1 MALQRSVAKILYHSG
16 FEEMQPSAIETL
28 TSIAADYFQKLV
40 HTFNIY
46 QESEKKGAT
55 GAYAAKGA
63 RYQPRFTPEEII
75 LHTLDEN
82 GCDVASLE
90 AYAKDEIDR
99 LGTKLSGIHDRMK
112 FHLTELLRPALAQE
126 AGQDGVGAFNDGSE
140 QFVSG
145 DFADELG
152 EDYFGFKSLG
162 LDGELGGMLTVPL
175 HLLQTRVRNQY
186 QMQTQASGVTTIDVF
201 EPLQPL
207 EPVKKENIHGQIG
220 LIKNFFLAKLHANG
234 DVPLIEDE
242 DLPVKQRR
250 PRPRLG
256 ATGKIVSPQ
265 KRPPKEQIALAKK
278 KKKLEA
284 GQAQVTDGKGVNAS
298 PEKPG
303 LTTPAKKGK
312 AAVTNG
318 TGPNPAALILA
329 PSMERVDSMQSQG
342 NASQATDKDDG
353 PGSESMER

>member
-1 MALQRSVAKILYHSG
+1 MAKILYTSG
-16 FEEMQPSAIETL
+16 FEELQPSAVDAL
-28 TSIAADYFQKLV
+28 TSVASDYFQKLV
-40 HTFNIY
+40 HTFNVY
-46 QESEKKGAT
+46 QEAEKKEAT
-55 GAYAAKGA
+55 GPAAAKG
-63 RYQPRFTPEEII
+63 RFQPRFTPEEII

-82 GCDVASLE
+82 GCDIATLE
-90 AYAKDEIDR
+90 SYAKDDVDR
-99 LGTKLSGIHDRMK
+99 LTTKLSGIHDRMK
-112 FHLTELLRPALAQE
+112 LHLTELLRPALAQE
-126 AGQDGVGAFNDGSE
+126 AGQDGAGAFNDGSE

-145 DFADELG
+145 DFADDLG

-162 LDGELGGMLTVPL
+162 LDSEMGGMLSVPL

-186 QMQTQASGVTTIDVF
+186 QMQTQASGVVTTDLF
-201 EPLQPL
+201 EPLPTA
-207 EPVKKENIHGQIG
+207 EPVTKESIQGQIG
-220 LIKNFFLAKLHANG
+220 LIKNFFLAKLHANA
-234 DVPLIEDE
+234 DTPLIEDE

-284 GQAQVTDGKGVNAS
+284 GQAQITDGKGVHGS

-303 LTTPAKKGK
+303 ITTPAKKGK
-312 AAVTNG
+312 APITTNG
-318 TGPNPAALILA
+318 AAPNPAALILA
-329 PSMERVDSMQSQG
+329 PSMERMDSMQSQG

-353 PGSESMER
+353 VGSESMER

>member
-1 MALQRSVAKILYHSG
+1 M
-16 FEEMQPSAIETL
+16 
-28 TSIAADYFQKLV
+28 
-40 HTFNIY
+40 
-46 QESEKKGAT
+46 
-55 GAYAAKGA
+55 
-63 RYQPRFTPEEII
+63 PR
-75 LHTLDEN
+75 DE
-82 GCDVASLE
+82 V
-90 AYAKDEIDR
+90 DR
-99 LGTKLSGIHDRMK
+99 LGSKLTGIHDRMK

-186 QMQTQASGVTTIDVF
+186 QMQTQASGAPTIDVF
-201 EPLQPL
+201 EPLQTL

-284 GQAQVTDGKGVNAS
+284 GQAQITDGKGVNAS

-312 AAVTNG
+312 ALVTNG

-353 PGSESMER
+353 PSESMER